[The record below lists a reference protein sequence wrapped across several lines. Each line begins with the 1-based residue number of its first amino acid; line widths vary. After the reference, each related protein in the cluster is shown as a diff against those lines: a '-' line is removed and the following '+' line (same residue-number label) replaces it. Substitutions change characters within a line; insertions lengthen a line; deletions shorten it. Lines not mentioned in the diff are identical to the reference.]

1 MTDVLLFQ
9 TINDGD
15 ISVDTQGITLTDGLE
30 SSVYLSMFGGN
41 EDDVTWWGN
50 LSELDPVNQYIG
62 QTAKAIR
69 VAVATPSRVLPIK
82 DAVEAD
88 LAWLTAG
95 GFAQTVEVV
104 VGIPRVNTISIS
116 VTINSDTTLE
126 FTQAGPNQ

>member
-15 ISVDTQGITLTDGLE
+15 ILVDSQGIALTEGLE

-62 QTAKAIR
+62 QTAKAIN
-69 VAVATPSRVLPIK
+69 VAIVTPSRVLPIK
-82 DAVEAD
+82 DAALAD
-88 LAWLTAG
+88 LAWIVAG
-95 GFAQTVEVV
+95 GYAQEVTVS
-104 VGIPRVNTISIS
+104 VGIPRVNTVSVL
-116 VTINSDTTLE
+116 VTINDDTTLE
-126 FTQAGPNQ
+126 FTQAGPS